1 MGAAVGIIYTAARWE
16 EKELV
21 KRIADRG
28 ARARLIHVEDEPL
41 EIGGRLKEP
50 VDIAIQRSMLR
61 PAAPVS
67 SAVLESQGVRVVNTS
82 ISTLLA
88 QDKGLSLSIL
98 SSRGIKIPRTF
109 LTLGLGAALKAGSLI
124 GYPLVFKPTQGSWG
138 RLVSLVSDEE
148 MLRSLEEHREA
159 MQDPRSRIGLVQEY
173 VEKGN
178 KDLRILVV
186 GSRVAG
192 AMYRVGG
199 FVTNYARGSEVV
211 KADLE
216 PEAEDLALRTSQALG
231 LEIAGIDVF
240 ETKDRGYLVNEANP
254 VPEFKGL
261 SAATGTDVAGE
272 IVEYVLSLIRR

>member
-1 MGAAVGIIYTAARWE
+1 MGTSVGIVYTVARWE

-21 KRIADRG
+21 KRVADKG
-28 ARARLIHVEDEPL
+28 ARARLIHLEDEPL
-41 EIGGRLKEP
+41 EIGGRLREP
-50 VDIAIQRSMLR
+50 LDIAIQRSMLR

-82 ISTLLA
+82 ISTLMA
-88 QDKGLSLSIL
+88 QDKGVSLSIL
-98 SSRGIKIPRTF
+98 SSKGVKIPRTF
-109 LTLGLGAALKAGSLI
+109 LALGLGAAVRAGSLV
-124 GYPLVFKPTQGSWG
+124 GYPLVFKPSQGSWG

-178 KDLRILVV
+178 RDLRILVV
-186 GSRVAG
+186 GSRVVG

-211 KADLE
+211 RADLE
-216 PEAEDLALRTSQALG
+216 PEAEDLALRVSQALG
-231 LEIAGIDVF
+231 LEIAGIDIF
-240 ETKDRGYLVNEANP
+240 ETRGGEYFVNEANP

-261 SAATGTDVAGE
+261 SAATGVDVAGE
-272 IVEYVLSLIRR
+272 IVEYILSLVRR